1 VAIAFGSDTF
11 LMMVEVTPSGWHLTT
26 ARVDSGGVGVLVR
39 PPFDVSM
46 SGQVTTDWLGATQR
60 GPDATSRSR
69 EEPSAGKPHA
79 RIPGGKA

>member
-1 VAIAFGSDTF
+1 MAIAFGSDTF

-46 SGQVTTDWLGATQR
+46 SGQVTTDWVSPAWT
-60 GPDATSRSR
+60 PFST
-69 EEPSAGKPHA
+69 
-79 RIPGGKA
+79 